1 MALLEALTLVIQ
13 VDASQL
19 DRKIDDSE
27 QRADNLKDALAGVE
41 NQSRKSS
48 LTLGTFAKEAF
59 EYFGAFLSV
68 TKAFSLAGDRVM
80 FVGALNDVSAT
91 TKIAIED
98 VDAFGKSLESIGGK
112 AEQANA
118 TLTNVALN
126 INRALNEADGR
137 QAKIFASLGVSL
149 KDASGKARSTMDI
162 ILELS
167 EALAGMDRAQATARL
182 AQLGITDVKSIEL
195 ILKGRKELEAL
206 MRTQRQNGVVTK
218 DSADAAARYEQ
229 ALNKLQSGY
238 QRAKD
243 ALADLLI
250 PALGWLIDKFGK
262 VVDWA
267 NEHSVVVVTFFTAIA
282 TALTVAYLPAMAK
295 AAAATWALVAP
306 YLAIAAPIAAVAALI
321 ALLTEDVLAYM
332 DGNDSLIGQILDKF
346 PVIRDVAYAVFD
358 GIRDVINFLIEV
370 FQEAVDGIRDFINF
384 LIEVFQGA
392 VDGIS
397 DAINFVIEVFHGAVD
412 AGKAMVDGL
421 VGGFQF
427 LSNVVDTVF
436 NGIAN
441 VVKSALGF
449 ITKTW
454 EKISGIVDKV
464 ADFLGFGGPKEVEFA
479 TVQAAQIQ
487 LRAASANPMNSVT
500 PAAISNSSARSE
512 QNISIGEVTV
522 QTQATDAQGISR
534 DIGSELGGQL
544 QSLQTES
551 ATGVVA

>member
-1 MALLEALTLVIQ
+1 MALLDALTYVIQ
-13 VDASQL
+13 ADASQL

-27 QRADNLKDALAGVE
+27 RRADNLKHALAGVE
-41 NQSRKSS
+41 NQARKSS
-48 LTLGTFAKEAF
+48 LSLGTFAKAAIG
-59 EYFGAFLSV
+59 YFGAFLSV
-68 TKAFSLAGDRVM
+68 TKALSVAGDRVM
-80 FVGALNDVSAT
+80 FVGALNDVSAA

-98 VDAFGKSLESIGGK
+98 VDAFGKSLESIGGT

-126 INRALNEADGR
+126 IGRALNEADGR
-137 QAKIFASLGVSL
+137 QAKIFASLGVNL

-167 EALAGMDRAQATARL
+167 DALAGMDRAQATARL

-218 DSADAAARYEQ
+218 DSADAAAKYEQ

-238 QRAKD
+238 QRTKNAI
-243 ALADLLI
+243 ADLLI

-282 TALTVAYLPAMAK
+282 TALTVAYLPAMVK

-332 DGNDSLIGQILDKF
+332 DGNESLIGQILDKF
-346 PVIRDVAYAVFD
+346 PVISDVAYAVFD
-358 GIRDVINFLIEV
+358 AIG
-370 FQEAVDGIRDFINF
+370 
-384 LIEVFQGA
+384 
-392 VDGIS
+392 

-449 ITKTW
+449 ITKAW

-534 DIGSELGGQL
+534 DIGSELEGQL